1 VYLRDIATV
10 KDTVKEK
17 TSISRYMGADNVSLV
32 VRKQSGTNTLNVVN
46 GIKREIKTLLANK
59 LPKGVKIQMTY
70 DQSVFIKEAIGNVR
84 NAGIQGGILAF
95 IVLFLFLWELKASL
109 IITTAIPICI
119 TATAVLM
126 YFQVLTSI

>member
-1 VYLRDIATV
+1 
-10 KDTVKEK
+10 
-17 TSISRYMGADNVSLV
+17 MGADNVSLV